1 MSKNK
6 YNSENKIDPKDFKLY
21 KTISSDIF
29 SENFYN
35 NRACIF
41 TSFKDYNIYIVY
53 GVTSLN
59 LECYDFNEDKKYII
73 INKIHQKPFNSCRYF
88 FDKTNS
94 RELIITSSFDSHVKV
109 INFMKEKSNIII
121 DIFFTYDYGL
131 IINTAYF
138 INHKIIVPFSNRE
151 DGIIELYNMN
161 SELIGTIEDAG
172 FILGLSTF
180 YWKNINKYFIIIANL
195 EGVFAYN
202 ESDLTIYKKFKPSFE
217 KAFINGFCE
226 SVIIEKNDNIIL
238 ISPCFYQS
246 YLYFWDFKNGCL
258 MSKMFLDSGVSD
270 ICLWNKEYI
279 FVSYNEFPKFI
290 LINTKYNKIEKIYK
304 EKVNIYNRICGIKT
318 IRHETKGN
326 YIITSTMNGKLNLY
340 KICKQKKLFI
350 NPIYMSS
357 IFFLILSIIYIL
369 FYKK

>member
-1 MSKNK
+1 MSKNN
-6 YNSENKIDPKDFKLY
+6 YNSENKIAPKDFTLY

-41 TSFKDYNIYIVY
+41 TSFKDNNIYIVY
-53 GVTSLN
+53 GVISLN

-109 INFMKEKSNIII
+109 INFMKESSDIII

-161 SELIGTIEDAG
+161 SELIGKIEDAG
-172 FILGLSTF
+172 FILGLSIF

-217 KAFINGFCE
+217 KDFINGFCE